1 MMARCMPKNCQF
13 DSHVFCL
20 LNFSGSGGLKL
31 LLFFFRLVADNES
44 DERKKGLFVCSRTEG
59 IFARKVQR
67 KQAAEMARKAGSLYK
82 R

>member
-1 MMARCMPKNCQF
+1 M
-13 DSHVFCL
+13 FCL

-44 DERKKGLFVCSRTEG
+44 DERKKGLFVCSRTED

-82 R
+82 RY